1 MAAPTKV
8 RLHAHLEGQ
17 GDYPHDPRLR
27 VGTHENGDDRAYT
40 SKENIDINTRYKGML
55 TVDDNGVLWVLKG
68 GIGNEFYVDVL
79 GALQAI
85 SEKNQSNGYAGL
97 DSNGKLSSSVLPGL
111 AIGSTYVR
119 ASEAAMLDLRDLV
132 TDDPIVA
139 EEGDIVK
146 RTDNGK
152 TYILQGADQ
161 TQLGSWVDISSN
173 VNGVESVNGKT
184 GAHIVLTVD
193 DIDESATRKYVTPT
207 EKTTWN
213 NKQEQLSY
221 DEVPTFQ
228 STAVMTSGAL
238 FEYLKTIQSSVTNK
252 SWLGSA
258 ADGNNRFQLAPED
271 ADIDQI
277 IFVTEDGVH
286 NHEGVHF
293 TIDPEKRYIQWNEAP
308 AATKTYYLKYLS
320 NIPVVSLTSVAM
332 ANVNGLLD
340 SETGKIKEENL
351 PAGVGGAEE
360 VEHTTALKFNKHYTA
375 EHTVAGAIAYTFNA
389 GSEET
394 NDEAKLSRTWLIYL
408 KADGINKPTF
418 SGDFSIQY
426 DGYNNTLNTINRLR
440 FEYVGGG
447 KVLVSITYV

>member
-17 GDYPHDPRLR
+17 GDYPHDPRTR
-27 VGTHENGDDRAYT
+27 VGVGRHYT
-40 SKENIDINTRYKGML
+40 SKEAIDINTRYAGML
-55 TVDDNGVLWVLKG
+55 TVDDDGKLWMLAGGTANENYLDILGVFVTLATA
-68 GIGNEFYVDVL
+68 N
-79 GALQAI
+79 QA
-85 SEKNQSNGYAGL
+85 NGYAAL
-97 DSNGKLSSSVLPGL
+97 DSNGKLANSVIPSL
-111 AIGSTYVR
+111 AIGDTYVR
-119 ASEAAMLDLRDLV
+119 ASQAEMLSIA
-132 TDDPIVA
+132 TA
-139 EEGDIVK
+139 EVGDICK
-146 RTDNGK
+146 RTDEGT
-152 TYILQGADQ
+152 TYVLQSADYS
-161 TQLGSWVDISSN
+161 QLASWVDISSN
-173 VNGVESVNGKT
+173 FAGGIETINGKT
-184 GAHIVLTVD
+184 GTNVTLNL
-193 DIDESATRKYVTPT
+193 DEVPDGTNYKRVTPA

-293 TIDPEKRYIQWNEAP
+293 TIDAEKRYIQWNEAP
-308 AATKTYYLKYLS
+308 VATKTYYLKYLS

-340 SETGKIKEENL
+340 SETGKIKEDNL

-375 EHTVAGAIAYTFNA
+375 EHTVAGAIAYTFDA

-394 NDEAKLSRTWLIYL
+394 NDEAKLSRTWTIYL
-408 KADGINKPTF
+408 KADGTNKPTF
-418 SGDFSIQY
+418 SSAFIIRY
-426 DGYNNTLNTINRLR
+426 DGYDNTENMRHRLR
-440 FEYVGGG
+440 FEYVGAG
-447 KVLVSITYV
+447 KVLVDIQYLAIDA